1 MDRHRLGDNNVMKI
15 VENIDRHL
23 GKYAGIS
30 TTTLN
35 QLVNLHNS
43 TEPEQFDIV
52 AGIKIAS
59 RLVQAKHNK
68 ADIIIMTEEEMELCK
83 QDAELKETLLG
94 ELDASST

>member
-1 MDRHRLGDNNVMKI
+1 MGNKRSMKI
-15 VENIDRHL
+15 VENIDRHM

-35 QLVNLHNS
+35 HLVGLYNS
-43 TEPEQFDIV
+43 KEQEQFDIV

-59 RLVQAKHNK
+59 RLVQAKHTK
-68 ADIIIMTEEEMELCK
+68 ADIIIMTDEEMDLCR
-83 QDAELKETLLG
+83 QDEELKATLLG